1 MGLFQYIK
9 LNVFIISLAFGLF
22 AVYITMP
29 DTRKIYVYPNPEN
42 IDVLQYKDKTD
53 TCFKF
58 KQNRSFG
65 FGRYAQKELI
75 GSIKRTSRRIL
86 YITASSEKSPTN
98 WKPSLSLQIISDV
111 KKSSL
116 RTILL

>member
-29 DTRKIYVYPNPEN
+29 DTRKIYVYPTPEN

-58 KQNRSFG
+58 KQNEVACPKNDS
-65 FGRYAQKELI
+65 E
-75 GSIKRTSRRIL
+75 
-86 YITASSEKSPTN
+86 ITKIPVQS
-98 WKPSLSLQIISDV
+98 
-111 KKSSL
+111 
-116 RTILL
+116 